1 MLTQRASGNK
11 VLLGSTS
18 ATAQRL
24 KSLSG
29 CIIIPHVGSVLVSQ
43 MPSNWWIYNSNQ
55 NFWIVLNR
63 LFGTWSNTSPPIS
76 TNCISLSLNAHFVI
90 RTPRKSSIAK
100 TPILGPISPIYIHKI
115 CRNLVY
121 IPSSCTRVW
130 LNIMTEHYLFVSDFG
145 PRSGL
150 SATTKS
156 FLMWAVFGPSK
167 PGHSRTSWHS
177 AETYFLF
184 QSFKHH
190 PGKRRQ
196 AETDW
201 PETDFKNLLTGF
213 IIAAVTKGIIKRVSK
228 KRVFLM
234 GRYGN
239 VRS

>member
-43 MPSNWWIYNSNQ
+43 MPSNCWIYNSNQ

-90 RTPRKSSIAK
+90 LTPRKSSIAK

-115 CRNLVY
+115 CCNLVY
-121 IPSSCTRVW
+121 ISSSCTRVW

-177 AETYFLF
+177 AETYFYSKVLNTTQVRDVKQRLIGLKPTLKTSWQVLLSPRWQKGSLSAF
-184 QSFKHH
+184 Q
-190 PGKRRQ
+190 
-196 AETDW
+196 
-201 PETDFKNLLTGF
+201 
-213 IIAAVTKGIIKRVSK
+213 
-228 KRVFLM
+228 
-234 GRYGN
+234 
-239 VRS
+239 RSAFF